1 MSVKFKIISK
11 KNPQNP
17 TKPAKYYAKTIANG
31 KTDFETLT
39 ALIAANCHM
48 NVFDCQRVLAY
59 MEFVLKSELSQGK
72 IVTLGDIGS
81 FQLAVGSKLFAT
93 KKQVINN
100 TGNDA
105 EINFR
110 PGKGF
115 KKMMNEVE
123 YQKLK

>member
-1 MSVKFKIISK
+1 MSIKFKIISK
-11 KNPQNP
+11 KNPKNP
-17 TKPAKYYAKTIANG
+17 AKPAKYYAKTIANG

-39 ALIAANCHM
+39 ALIAANCRM

-59 MEFVLKSELSQGK
+59 LELVMKSELSQGK
-72 IVTLGDIGS
+72 IVYLGDIGN
-81 FQLAVGSKLFAT
+81 FQLAVGSKVFAT

-115 KKMMNEVE
+115 KKLLNEVE
-123 YQKLK
+123 YQKA